1 MVEGPGRARG
11 ARAVEAA
18 LRAAAAAVHRTG
30 PRRGQRV
37 VAGRVEGYRP
47 FDPEVIGVDT
57 AAEKAAVAALRRAG
71 IHGTLLSEEAG
82 EQPLPRQRRGAALEP
97 VYVVMDPFDG
107 SMLYRRGIRA
117 MWYTGI
123 GLWTLDGAPQAAGLV
138 DHVTGELV
146 LSDGTEVRRW
156 GRPGARPD
164 RPRPAATGD
173 LESAFLEAYMMKPAF
188 LYPTTEALRPL
199 LGRARFILPNGG
211 PGGFV
216 DVACGRVDVYLAW
229 REALTEVFSAV
240 GVALAAGCVVSGWDG
255 APLLFRPDINAL
267 HTLVCSANPRLHAKV
282 LRALE
287 GVAPPEGVPA

>member
-1 MVEGPGRARG
+1 MVGRSSRRWAS
-11 ARAVEAA
+11 AVAA
-18 LRAAAAAVHRTG
+18 GLRAAAAAVRRTD

-37 VAGRVEGYRP
+37 VAGRAEGYRP

-57 AAEKAAVAALRRAG
+57 AAESAAVAALRRAG

-82 EQPLPRQRRGAALEP
+82 ERSLPRPRTGAALEP

-117 MWYTGI
+117 LWFTGI
-123 GLWTLDGAPQAAGLV
+123 GLWALDGTPRAAGLV

-146 LSDGTEVRRW
+146 LSDDSTVRRW
-156 GRPGARPD
+156 ARPRGRPD
-164 RPRPAATGD
+164 RPRPAATR
-173 LESAFLEAYMMKPAF
+173 EIEEAFLEAYLMKPAF
-188 LYPTTEALRPL
+188 LYPTVEALRPL
-199 LGRARFILPNGG
+199 LGRARFVLPNGG

-229 REALTEVFSAV
+229 REALTEVFSTV
-240 GVALAAGCVVSGWDG
+240 GLALTAGCVVTGWDG
-255 APLLFRPDINAL
+255 APLVFRPDIHAL
-267 HTLVCSANPRLHAKV
+267 HTLVCSANPRLHAEV

-287 GVAPPEGVPA
+287 GVTPPGGIPA

>member
-1 MVEGPGRARG
+1 MVGRPTRRWAT
-11 ARAVEAA
+11 AVAA
-18 LRAAAAAVHRTG
+18 GLRAAAAAVRRTD

-37 VAGRVEGYRP
+37 VAGRAEGYRP

-57 AAEKAAVAALRRAG
+57 AAEGAAVTALRRAG

-82 EQPLPRQRRGAALEP
+82 ERPLPRPRTGACPEP

-117 MWYTGI
+117 FWYTGI
-123 GLWTLDGAPQAAGLV
+123 GLWGLDGTARAAGLV
-138 DHVTGELV
+138 DHITGELV
-146 LSDGTEVRRW
+146 LSDGSGVRRW
-156 GRPGARPD
+156 TRPRMRPD
-164 RPRPAATGD
+164 RPRPALTREIEA
-173 LESAFLEAYMMKPAF
+173 AFVEAYMMKPAF
-188 LYPTTEALRPL
+188 LYPTAEALRPL

-229 REALTEVFSAV
+229 REALTEVFSTVAV
-240 GVALAAGCVVSGWDG
+240 ARAAGCVVSGWDG
-255 APLLFRPDINAL
+255 APLVFRPDINAL
-267 HTLVCSANPRLHAKV
+267 HTVVCSANPRLHAEV

-287 GVAPPEGVPA
+287 GVAPPGGIPA